1 MNLLILTVSVEN
13 PIKSLPVKTQYH
25 EKIHN

>member
-25 EKIHN
+25 EKMHN